1 VNRSSELNTG
11 EASRANLSSKNDQS
25 MLPKEEPVII
35 NKIKKDEQ
43 ETSNNWLNQLRKT
56 NSEFW

>member
-1 VNRSSELNTG
+1 
-11 EASRANLSSKNDQS
+11 